1 MARHLTRQRRQRIQS
16 TAWSRCLN
24 LLRRVLTGNS
34 SAFWATASA
43 PLPLS
48 QALPLL
54 RSASQ
59 PHANE
64 TRRATAVLLLCCE
77 ALRAALIAEATPAK
91 WLRGSEGAENQR
103 PSPVDAPAVDPS
115 ACASECRVTPLSER
129 CATRKSIHSGRGP
142 YTPLLIVPAI
152 GQRRVHTADA
162 HSEDSA
168 AAAVTALR
176 TRAHRCEIAVHDAR
190 LELVR
195 RRAAMTT
202 RHQRRGISRI
212 EAGMRGVSSVHAFS
226 ANCTGLR
233 IPTLSHHTTRV
244 TRGSSTPTTASRSFS
259 SCVAAEDKR
268 NTSQGRE
275 SSSSASPS
283 SSSKPPRVARR
294 LAAAWQRTCNEAYLT
309 AHSGRLSSSAR
320 SSSHC
325 TWSFSAEEELRVHFQ
340 RALLWRSDASLHAVR
355 DSALVAEREL
365 RPMAGFVVE
374 TCVSLRGKLN
384 GFCCDDAAPALV
396 ARHSSISSALRWQ
409 LFALLVLA
417 DEVCAALGDRNADS
431 TRASRRLSEDT
442 NSSVVS
448 ECIVAVT
455 AAQLCALRY
464 VCCQMNEA
472 GITGLATGHSEA
484 NPREVAAVAPPGAHA
499 VRATRRLVESLLAL
513 CTKDDEGVALSSE
526 RRNASG
532 MCSLDSWLGQKLCGL
547 AEISCCSLHAVAGHK
562 DQGEALLTPLL
573 LLLRLLVQSTVWLDR
588 FAAADADGAQHLR
601 QVCAAVLL
609 IERVVERA
617 SEDEQPRCLEKL
629 RGALQLSPPLVRKD
643 GEVGG
648 AARLRAPASPRR
660 TPHHSHSFGESA
672 RAEGVA
678 APLPA
683 ATGCFVCHVLDGC
696 PPPISH
702 MLLLSRTPSQLFH
715 STTSSPE
722 TLVDWEKAAEEV
734 VMLLAPG
741 MALSM
746 AWRQRHSRAVVS
758 VLRASPMASVTA
770 IEYTDAVSVGA
781 AGCAGSTA
789 SLPCGADA
797 AAHCAL
803 LQRRNKLMQ
812 VCHRFCFLAS
822 SRPSPSPEA
831 AASRLSWRQ
840 AFSSPFL
847 STILS
852 QLDSAAVA
860 RIAEVM
866 LETLTLRPPL
876 FSAVPHE
883 GHSTAPRDARAAS
896 RMKNDDAERASGE
909 AAGATRCRSALLA
922 LQGIFASLTIDAVRA
937 EVSHALLSRFCT
949 ALTESARTREGGD
962 VDLTRMRVHGAGLCL
977 DVLLACSSTSLRDQ
991 AAATHQLLSAF
1002 TSTVDG
1008 GEDPPHSRQKG
1019 DAMCAVLHS
1028 WWPGALGGIML
1039 ARHAQLARGESW
1051 CVRPASV
1058 EPHSGEAPY
1067 RDPLGLLSPAAQ
1079 FAAWWEDQPRLR
1091 EAGYWAGTRM
1101 MRLCNTA
1108 AHLAAAS
1115 RTTSTAS
1122 SPKQLPSLPALSR
1135 TDAEAAKMACTAV
1148 YDALSLEQICH
1159 LALASTAL
1167 PLPEERRA
1175 ASTAGAEPS
1184 LTPAC
1189 SSAPMANASCVCALA
1204 TTEAAAMWFDGDHSS
1219 EDGVTSIFRHAATPA
1234 PGCGD
1239 GVLNVLQHRQ
1249 GRPLTDRQH
1258 ESLVEALRDIS
1269 RRRGVREAVALFYA
1283 HERQHR
1289 RLQLAEVE
1297 LFAETAKRAPLS
1309 FLVRVLLYVPP
1320 PCESALLARAIIAGA
1335 WKAYQRA
1342 LHQHSRWV
1350 AAAAVGEKSSSAQRE
1365 KSALTSRIRR
1375 QSRRRVEQ
1383 AWYESLAVACRALA
1397 LLPSAG
1403 GTDELSEVEQ
1413 RQIVSI
1419 LQRLVYARPRSMQPP
1434 APPRR
1439 VPASSTSTA
1448 DSADEWDSCA
1458 VQSAQLLAALLR
1470 SSQSSIRARQSHH
1483 ELESAPT
1490 RHSVKGL
1497 CQIIQFCDANG
1508 DAATAVQAYL
1518 RFSNLHASSSP
1529 HSRPPSSAAQGAS
1542 KQASATA
1549 HANYGQVVPLLSLD
1563 MCVSLLHL
1571 ASVHVSAACDDGTAA
1586 SATPAAA
1593 AAPSK
1598 SMPLAA
1604 LIAFVEEHHESW
1616 EGPAPEAP
1624 SDSEAPRCGAALMQ
1638 TTLGRKV
1645 GGNDG
1650 EVKMRTHSRAA
1661 LEESAAAPSG
1671 VVTEAA
1677 AEIAGSTS
1685 KPARNEARGSNGR
1698 HASDTNTPASV
1709 ATAARAATSRVTTYA
1724 LNCIAAVQRL
1734 SPTLPA
1740 SLRCVVHADSA
1751 LIPLTAV
1758 LHDALRWCRLRP
1770 RSTPAREGA
1779 TTTADGLDAASLQM
1793 PAHRADSDDPA
1804 AVDVVAQLIAA
1815 MFQLD
1820 GTEMGEMIDV
1830 APLHPG
1836 PSLVAAAEA
1845 VVTETDDP
1853 AAMAEVAGGEASSF
1867 MVVTRRTFVCRAA
1880 CANPD
1885 FWRLVRHTDVLLGY
1899 IWDYV
1904 WELYRL
1910 ESTVL
1915 WVSPAQQQ
1923 RAYLA
1928 VAECAQVIV
1937 AALQALDVWAVKMR
1951 AHEACEQDH
1960 SGNDGDGG
1968 GDHQVEELASRT
1980 AARSCVPSTFSSDCE
1995 LRGSVDEWRGR
2006 LRSGTLQ
2013 RVLAR
2018 LLDESEV
2025 PDAAN
2030 GRCGETAPTKLP
2042 YYLPSWESANTTSA
2056 AIAHVT
2062 AVIQQSRRAFESC
2075 ASSHALM
2082 QLPVNAV
2089 AASSAA
2095 PSDPSL
2101 AAGVMTTCAI
2111 SAQSVRE
2118 LFSATTQQYCD
2129 AVSRLVSA
2137 SLPAIDDAGALLPAH
2152 FSRLGMDNLSYV
2164 LHCVT
2169 VAAASPRQ
2177 PHTSATVADSETGGT
2192 VALLAR
2198 IAATEAVLR
2207 HAASLVQHALV
2218 HVEVTETAPHTANVQ
2233 LFRTLWGLSATL
2245 KHAAVLLDECTA
2257 WWTLLDLE
2265 AATAAAPPSDLL
2277 GASDAFGSDCGRAF
2291 TCASTALTAEGV
2303 LAHLR
2308 AQLKR
2313 LAAML
2318 VDLYACGWSGGV
2330 HARLPEVTR
2339 ARLWSR
2345 EELRAQHLH
2354 VCLVLHHLTSDSGD
2368 AAVSTRLAGAA
2379 EALEQTLARH
2389 PSASAASASR
2399 RRAQRQLQSGP
2410 ISMDAL
2416 IDDRDENITEAAQ
2429 CTAAAATLTL
2439 ERMLLAYLTP
2449 RRRGAGAPD
2458 QMTLV
2463 SITTMEGSFQRA
2475 AVSPLPP
2482 SLAALLWRLFPA
2494 LIDNG
2499 CHAPGA
2505 FDEAADGAGCGA
2517 PHRMP
2522 SESSVAEERLWSATC
2537 AVPTTLWR
2545 QLVSLG
2551 GEGEAARVGDAL
2563 RSGGAHAEASAM
2575 HRERLVV
2582 YAALLSRKPLVL
2594 TGVVCHPLVRH
2605 HQLAEAQQTQC
2616 QLGRVGAG
2624 SVSAA
2629 DCSEGLPCEWL
2640 KKLLLHGAEDDA
2652 IVEAGLAAIGEA
2664 GEPVLPTAGTTAS
2677 STLSQGCGGGSL
2689 CTSLRGSLE
2698 FSFSQSLREQFV
2710 SALILAVL
2718 RDASLICAG
2727 ILRVLITAA
2736 SNAAGGATAPTPSL
2750 PQPSSSMTSLAVE
2763 TLMAQRRECMLLE
2776 LVRHLGYVA
2785 PHAVRTAFRWIT
2797 GTPYPPGA
2805 RAPLSSSS
2813 SFPTEAVP
2821 PAELKC
2827 SALSCADATSLRRL
2841 RVALLSCGPWP
2852 TNVARK
2858 LLEYA
2863 TRAQGVATEGTA
2875 AQVHTGDCRTAAA
2888 PFPEALELYH
2898 GLRPPPESERNTV
2911 AAASRALTVTEEH
2924 QLDAVGSGQTSILRC
2939 ARSAPRSSRK
2949 AADSLPTAQRW
2960 AGRFPVGP
2968 SPPLP
2973 LAAAAPSS
2981 SVRSIS
2987 DADGST
2993 TGVPLSAIQ
3002 LACEEGACLM
3012 NALRAVDAPGV
3023 EGAAARIALRMRDLA
3038 TAPSYTACARLLT
3051 DDVFAT
3057 DVMALPTA
3065 RVAATLLFAWRTLL
3079 LRAAELDCRALG
3091 RVSADGDDGAVATE
3105 VCSPARKPRRGE
3117 GGSKDIRSMTVHDVY
3132 AMFFLAASRIDD
3144 RLPATASPP
3153 IRPKERQWLVNEQRQ
3168 LSALRQEV
3176 AAYWVAVWADEVL
3189 ASATVLSRSTA
3200 SEAEAIRARV
3210 DKYCSGGADGGAMLC
3225 PTLGFVNLWEHLRRA
3240 QARMQTASHER
3251 SASCSP
3257 LRPSRSSRGEDCRAA
3272 AELSRAHTEVSA
3284 QLRDA
3289 CARMTRLPRS
3299 ITAEASLTPEGG
3311 DAGAASEQAWSLW
3324 PPAASETYQLRAS
3337 MRESL
3342 KANALVTVT
3351 VRHPF
3356 SVVAYLRTWQREREP
3371 VLERGR
3377 ASTRAAR
3384 RLGRVGAAVFTECGV
3399 TRAACV
3405 LLPAASLQ
3413 SSHAT
3418 QSAGQPVASR
3428 TDVQRMSQRTT
3439 VSLMDVWRAVDA
3451 FERRGRLVLA
3461 CMPRGGHGPGSGC
3474 GVMRGS
3480 GGGIVQAGALEG
3492 DQENTTARASPA
3504 GAGVVMEAFCD
3515 VVSLEDARLQKERQG
3530 AARPSERAHSGDML
3544 VLLSVLR
3551 QLRQRLLPPPA
3562 GTAAATAPGGH
3573 GGDVASTA
3581 CSTHDRSGLVLA
3593 ASQWTKFVPLSHAH
3607 MPTPPPTRRSDESG
3621 DAVTDPSSSVP
3632 SRDDTAWRSYLH
3644 VLHLCGDGL
3653 LSRIAR
3659 RRGRRASPSATVLT
3673 HVAHQLQRLVTLS
3686 SLEEQAAHSSVSS
3699 AFQSRLLSD
3708 KDAERII
3715 CFQVRA
3721 LQRIR
3726 DHVSMLG
3733 WTAEQHM
3740 ELQLAQQSVVA
3751 TVAAI
3756 CRLQRRSHH
3765 DHEGSLGE
3773 RARRAATTGGAE
3785 LSTRTPKRVAAGML
3799 EGRLNQVEEATAACF
3814 YPALGHLMRQSS
3826 ATHPRSRAASADASA
3841 ASPSALRFP
3850 AMDRTPRAHWDT
3862 TEVVTEFGGAAAS
3875 ASRRHGPASSPLPQ
3889 KAATTATAESDRVA
3903 ATLLATIHDALCEA
3917 REQAGSLTNRRP
3929 TGEAVHTC
3937 SARTPLSSC
3946 RELHAFLS
3954 AVVAA
3959 VQRRSRDADAR
3970 LLLDFLSGKEA
3981 EALRPLGA
3989 SAEAPYL
3996 EILMKSVTLAE
4007 SACWTTQ
4014 HGPHIAEA
4022 GLTLYALLS
4031 PWLPLSAAARQ
4042 TCAVEAAL
4050 CLVTLALQQHR
4061 PLSDTTGTGTA
4072 AKFPATSLSYLLQAV
4087 LVDILHRQQWTRLSV
4102 RSIVLLGAIY
4112 RQLRNSERGW
4122 GTVASTWRTR
4132 RSSRT
4137 APQVETRV
4145 LLWRT
4150 LSALS
4155 ELSEKDA
4162 AEVRD
4167 AWVAER
4173 EATIVARWTGAAD
4186 HEPARVPGNVA
4197 PPSVSGTVRLRTEM
4211 GCARAHE
4218 CSGADVIEV
4227 LYHGSLQILGEGVNS
4242 DGPAEAKSGH
4252 WRSPLLLAAT
4262 RLRAWLAREEVA
4274 VASHPPK
4281 TAFTSDLAAAVV
4293 LHPSAASRLLLPQ
4306 LRLVEEVLCR
4316 TLGGLDGNASGARRS
4331 RRKGDSPFGGDKRS
4345 ELTKRR
4351 NRLACLRMYSLYAEL
4366 KRACSPPP
4374 WRGQQR
4380 FLQSHARDGGGD
4392 GSQHHG
4398 GGSRRHGSGACI
4410 GDVAS
4415 LVLELAVVA
4424 ALSAAESAPPCRH
4437 ASAVSDERQLALLSA
4452 FVSCCDSLGTPLP
4465 SPPCPPQSQ
4474 RSGPENSST
4483 TPVAAQAASPEAS
4496 VLARVSVDVHAA
4508 VRHLAT
4514 RLLCRLTEDMPLSA
4528 LAASTIFHDW
4538 RDVLTPLRALQR
4550 VPSAFPAPEAGV
4562 PDGDEGGVWVL
4573 STSAAGLQWAPKRP
4587 EDVSFGESA
4596 TCLEAPSSDAD
4607 HVGRD
4612 AAVLD
4617 GQQALHS
4624 QRRHRYD
4631 EQSLHSM
4638 YYATMRLLC
4647 GTKHLLALPP
4657 PVLLKELL
4665 HPLAE
4670 LERAAAEASSLS
4682 PTAAEATP
4690 CAVKP
4695 TACDRDDSTAGR
4707 NWKATD
4713 RLARLVDVA
4722 QRVSVHPALREP
4734 TAAADPRDGGGS
4746 PRARWTTAW
4755 LVFKALEQ
4763 VEKALFA
4770 QREVPQSNTKVGGR
4784 AVRATATSISPS
4796 RMFAARYADL
4806 LAQRGAY
4813 APDYL
4818 AFVLIV
4824 SHHCHGLLPMPESAP
4839 ADAPQADEERR
4850 LRLRYSQL
4858 CHVLA
4863 LAVPPHAVGAAMQ
4876 LFQLKPLLHPLG
4888 ATAAEKR
4895 PLEEAANA
4903 STVAWENNATKQG
4916 QWVHSETGASSEAGL
4931 PLQALTPHEAA
4942 LLQRL
4947 HRLLHMTRGTQSQ
4960 TS

>member
-1 MARHLTRQRRQRIQS
+1 MARQLTRQRRQRIQS
-16 TAWSRCLN
+16 AAWSRCLN
-24 LLRRVLTGNS
+24 LLQRVLTGNRN
-34 SAFWATASA
+34 AFRATASA

-54 RSASQ
+54 RLASQ

-77 ALRAALIAEATPAK
+77 ALRAALIAEATPAE
-91 WLRGSEGAENQR
+91 WLRGSGGAENQR

-115 ACASECRVTPLSER
+115 ARASECRVTPLSER
-129 CATRKSIHSGRGP
+129 CVTRKSIHSGRGP
-142 YTPLLIVPAI
+142 YAPLLIVPAI
-152 GQRRVHTADA
+152 GPRRVHTTDA

-168 AAAVTALR
+168 AAAITALR

-190 LELVR
+190 LEWVR
-195 RRAAMTT
+195 RRAAMAT
-202 RHQRRGISRI
+202 RHQRGGISRI
-212 EAGMRGVSSVHAFS
+212 DAGMRGVSSVHALS
-226 ANCTGLR
+226 AHCTGLR
-233 IPTLSHHTTRV
+233 IPTLSHHTTRM
-244 TRGSSTPTTASRSFS
+244 TRGRSTPTAASRSFS
-259 SCVAAEDKR
+259 SCVAAEDKWSA
-268 NTSQGRE
+268 SQGRE
-275 SSSSASPS
+275 SSSSAAPS
-283 SSSKPPRVARR
+283 SSSKLPRVARR

-325 TWSFSAEEELRVHFQ
+325 TWSFSAEGELRVHFQ
-340 RALLWRSDASLHAVR
+340 RALLWRSDASAHAVR

-365 RPMAGFVVE
+365 RPMAAFVVE

-384 GFCCDDAAPALV
+384 GFCCDDTAPASV
-396 ARHSSISSALRWQ
+396 ACHSSVSSTLRWQ

-417 DEVCAALGDRNADS
+417 DEVCAAFGDRNADS
-431 TRASRRLSEDT
+431 TRTSRRLSEDT

-448 ECIVAVT
+448 ECIVAVA

-464 VCCQMNEA
+464 VCCQMSEA
-472 GITGLATGHSEA
+472 GITGFATGHSEA

-499 VRATRRLVESLLAL
+499 VRATRRLVESLLSL

-532 MCSLDSWLGQKLCGL
+532 MCSLDSWLGQQLCGL
-547 AEISCCSLHAVAGHK
+547 AEASCCPLHAAAGHK
-562 DQGEALLTPLL
+562 DQGEAFSAPLL

-629 RGALQLSPPLVRKD
+629 CGALQLSPPLVRKD

-648 AARLRAPASPRR
+648 AARLRAPTSSRR
-660 TPHHSHSFGESA
+660 ARHHSQSFGENA

-696 PPPISH
+696 PPSISH
-702 MLLLSRTPSQLFH
+702 LLLLSRTPSQPLH

-722 TLVDWEKAAEEV
+722 TLVDWVQAAEEV

-746 AWRQRHSRAVVS
+746 AWRQRHSRTVAS
-758 VLRASPMASVTA
+758 MLRASPMASATA
-770 IEYTDAVSVGA
+770 IEYTDAVNVGA

-789 SLPCGADA
+789 PLSCGADA

-812 VCHRFCFLAS
+812 VCRRFCFLAR

-831 AASRLSWRQ
+831 AASLPPWRQ

-847 STILS
+847 STIFS
-852 QLDSAAVA
+852 QLDSPAVA

-866 LETLTLRPPL
+866 LETLMLRPPW

-883 GHSTAPRDARAAS
+883 GHSTAPQDVRAAS
-896 RMKNDDAERASGE
+896 RKKKDDEDRASGE
-909 AAGATRCRSALLA
+909 VVGATRCRFALLA
-922 LQGIFASLTIDAVRA
+922 LQGIFASLSIDAVRA

-977 DVLLACSSTSLRDQ
+977 DVLLACASTSLRDQ
-991 AAATHQLLSAF
+991 AAATHQLLTAF
-1002 TSTVDG
+1002 TSTADG
-1008 GEDPPHSRQKG
+1008 GEDPPHSRRKG
-1019 DAMCAVLHS
+1019 DAMCAVLRS

-1039 ARHAQLARGESW
+1039 ARHAQLARGGSG

-1058 EPHSGEAPY
+1058 EPHSDEAPY
-1067 RDPLGLLSPAAQ
+1067 REPLGLLSPAAQ

-1115 RTTSTAS
+1115 RATSTAS
-1122 SPKQLPSLPALSR
+1122 SPKQLPSLPALST
-1135 TDAEAAKMACTAV
+1135 TDAEAAKVACAAV

-1159 LALASTAL
+1159 LALASAAL

-1189 SSAPMANASCVCALA
+1189 SSAPMANVSCVCALA
-1204 TTEAAAMWFDGDHSS
+1204 TTEAAAMWFDGDLSS
-1219 EDGVTSIFRHAATPA
+1219 EDGATSIFRHAATSA
-1234 PGCGD
+1234 PGCGG

-1320 PCESALLARAIIAGA
+1320 PCESALLARAIVAGA

-1342 LHQHSRWV
+1342 LHQHSRRV
-1350 AAAAVGEKSSSAQRE
+1350 AAAAAVGEKSSGAQRE

-1413 RQIVSI
+1413 RQVVSI

-1439 VPASSTSTA
+1439 VPSSSTGA
-1448 DSADEWDSCA
+1448 AGSADEWDSYA

-1470 SSQSSIRARQSHH
+1470 SSLRARQSHH
-1483 ELESAPT
+1483 ELEGAPM

-1518 RFSNLHASSSP
+1518 HVSNLHASSSP
-1529 HSRPPSSAAQGAS
+1529 HSRLPSSAAQGAS

-1549 HANYGQVVPLLSLD
+1549 HADYGQVVPLLSLD
-1563 MCVSLLHL
+1563 MCASLLHL

-1586 SATPAAA
+1586 SATPATA

-1598 SMPLAA
+1598 PMPLAA

-1624 SDSEAPRCGAALMQ
+1624 SDSEAPRGGAALMQ
-1638 TTLGRKV
+1638 NTVGRKV

-1650 EVKMRTHSRAA
+1650 EVKVRTHSRAA

-1671 VVTEAA
+1671 VVTGAA
-1677 AEIAGSTS
+1677 AEMAGSTS
-1685 KPARNEARGSNGR
+1685 KPARNEARESNGR

-1724 LNCIAAVQRL
+1724 LSCIAAVQRL

-1779 TTTADGLDAASLQM
+1779 TITADGLDAASLQM

-1815 MFQLD
+1815 MFQLN
-1820 GTEMGEMIDV
+1820 GAEVGEMIDV

-1845 VVTETDDP
+1845 VVTETDAA
-1853 AAMAEVAGGEASSF
+1853 AAMAEVAGREASSF

-1880 CANPD
+1880 CASPD
-1885 FWRLVRHTDVLLGY
+1885 FWRLVRHTDVLLSY

-1937 AALQALDVWAVKMR
+1937 AALQALDVWAVKTR

-1968 GDHQVEELASRT
+1968 SDHQVEELASRT
-1980 AARSCVPSTFSSDCE
+1980 TARSCVASTLSSDWE

-2018 LLDESEV
+2018 LLDESEL

-2030 GRCGETAPTKLP
+2030 SRRGETAPTTLP

-2062 AVIQQSRRAFESC
+2062 AVIQHSRRAFESC
-2075 ASSHALM
+2075 ASSHAPM
-2082 QLPVNAV
+2082 QLPANAV

-2095 PSDPSL
+2095 PSGPSL

-2118 LFSATTQQYCD
+2118 LLSATTQQYYD

-2137 SLPAIDDAGALLPAH
+2137 SLPAINDAGALLPAH
-2152 FSRLGMDNLSYV
+2152 FSRLGMDSLSYV

-2169 VAAASPRQ
+2169 VAAVSPRQ
-2177 PHTSATVADSETGGT
+2177 PHTSATVAGSETGGT

-2198 IAATEAVLR
+2198 MAATEAVLR

-2218 HVEVTETAPHTANVQ
+2218 HIEVTETAPHTANAQ

-2245 KHAAVLLDECTA
+2245 KYAAVLLDECTA
-2257 WWTLLDLE
+2257 WWMLLDLE

-2277 GASDAFGSDCGRAF
+2277 GASNAFGSDCGGAF

-2313 LAAML
+2313 LAATL
-2318 VDLYACGWSGGV
+2318 VDLYASGWSGGV

-2368 AAVSTRLAGAA
+2368 AAVSARLAGAA

-2399 RRAQRQLQSGP
+2399 RRARRQLQSGP

-2416 IDDRDENITEAAQ
+2416 IDDRDENVTEAAQ
-2429 CTAAAATLTL
+2429 CTAVAATRTL
-2439 ERMLLAYLTP
+2439 ERMLLAYLTL

-2463 SITTMEGSFQRA
+2463 SITTMEGFFQRA

-2494 LIDNG
+2494 LIDDG
-2499 CHAPGA
+2499 CQAPGA
-2505 FDEAADGAGCGA
+2505 FDEAPDGAGSGA

-2545 QLVSLG
+2545 QLVRLG

-2563 RSGGAHAEASAM
+2563 RSGGAHAEASEM

-2629 DCSEGLPCEWL
+2629 DRSEGLPCEWL

-2689 CTSLRGSLE
+2689 CTSSRGSLE
-2698 FSFSQSLREQFV
+2698 FLFSQPLREQFV

-2718 RDASLICAG
+2718 RDASLICASL
-2727 ILRVLITAA
+2727 LRVPITAA

-2805 RAPLSSSS
+2805 RAPLSSS
-2813 SFPTEAVP
+2813 FPAEAVP

-2827 SALSCADATSLRRL
+2827 GALSCADATSLRRL

-2852 TNVARK
+2852 TNVART

-2863 TRAQGVATEGTA
+2863 TRVQGVAAEGTA
-2875 AQVHTGDCRTAAA
+2875 AQVPTGDCRTAAA
-2888 PFPEALELYH
+2888 PFPEAVELYH
-2898 GLRPPPESERNTV
+2898 GLRRPPENERNTV
-2911 AAASRALTVTEEH
+2911 VAASRALIVTEEH
-2924 QLDAVGSGQTSILRC
+2924 QLDAVGSGQTSILRR
-2939 ARSAPRSSRK
+2939 ARSAPRSSSK

-2981 SVRSIS
+2981 SARSIS

-3002 LACEEGACLM
+3002 LACEEGACLV

-3038 TAPSYTACARLLT
+3038 TAPSYTACARLLI

-3065 RVAATLLFAWRTLL
+3065 RAAATLLFAWRTLL
-3079 LRAAELDCRALG
+3079 LRAAELDCRALD

-3105 VCSPARKPRRGE
+3105 VCSPARKPQRGE
-3117 GGSKDIRSMTVHDVY
+3117 GGSKDSRGMEVHDVY

-3144 RLPATASPP
+3144 RLPATAPLP
-3153 IRPKERQWLVNEQRQ
+3153 IRPKERQWLVKEQRQ

-3200 SEAEAIRARV
+3200 SEGEAIRARV

-3251 SASCSP
+3251 LASCSP
-3257 LRPSRSSRGEDCRAA
+3257 LRPSHSSRREDCRAA
-3272 AELSRAHTEVSA
+3272 AELSRVHTEASA

-3289 CARMTRLPRS
+3289 CARMTRLPHS

-3311 DAGAASEQAWSLW
+3311 DVGAASEQAWSLW

-3342 KANALVTVT
+3342 KADALVTVT

-3377 ASTRAAR
+3377 ACTRAAR
-3384 RLGRVGAAVFTECGV
+3384 RLGRMGAAVFTECGV

-3413 SSHAT
+3413 SSRAT
-3418 QSAGQPVASR
+3418 QSAGQPVAPR
-3428 TDVQRMSQRTT
+3428 TDVQRISQRTT
-3439 VSLMDVWRAVDA
+3439 VSLVDVWRAVDA

-3461 CMPRGGHGPGSGC
+3461 CMPRGGHGQGSGC

-3492 DQENTTARASPA
+3492 DQENTTARAIPA

-3530 AARPSERAHSGDML
+3530 AARPSERARSSDML

-3551 QLRQRLLPPPA
+3551 QLRQRLFPSPA
-3562 GTAAATAPGGH
+3562 GTAAATAADGH

-3581 CSTHDRSGLVLA
+3581 RSTHDRSGLVLA

-3607 MPTPPPTRRSDESG
+3607 MPTPPPTRRSDELG

-3632 SRDDTAWRSYLH
+3632 SRGDTAWHSYLH
-3644 VLHLCGDGL
+3644 ALHLCGDGL
-3653 LSRIAR
+3653 LCRVAQ
-3659 RRGRRASPSATVLT
+3659 RRGRRASPSAAVLT

-3686 SLEEQAAHSSVSS
+3686 SLEEQVAHSSVSS

-3708 KDAERII
+3708 QDAERII

-3733 WTAEQHM
+3733 WTPEQHM

-3756 CRLQRRSHH
+3756 CTLQRRSHH
-3765 DHEGSLGE
+3765 DHESSLGE
-3773 RARRAATTGGAE
+3773 RERRAATTGGAE
-3785 LSTRTPKRVAAGML
+3785 LSTRAPKRVAAGIH

-3814 YPALGHLMRQSS
+3814 YPALAHLLRQCS
-3826 ATHPRSRAASADASA
+3826 ATHPRSRAAGADASA

-3850 AMDRTPRAHWDT
+3850 AMDHTPRAHWDT

-3875 ASRRHGPASSPLPQ
+3875 ARHRHGPASSPLPQ

-3917 REQAGSLTNRRP
+3917 REQASSLTDRRP

-3937 SARTPLSSC
+3937 SAPTPLSSC

-3959 VQRRSRDADAR
+3959 VQRRSRDADPR
-3970 LLLDFLSGKEA
+3970 LLLDFLSGKET

-3996 EILMKSVTLAE
+3996 EMLMKSVTLAE
-4007 SACWTTQ
+4007 SAGWTTQ

-4031 PWLPLSAAARQ
+4031 PWLPLSASARQ

-4072 AKFPATSLSYLLQAV
+4072 AKSPATSLSYLLQAV

-4102 RSIVLLGAIY
+4102 RSIVLLGVIY
-4112 RQLRNSERGW
+4112 SQLRNSERGW

-4137 APQVETRV
+4137 APQVEARV

-4155 ELSEKDA
+4155 ALSEKDA

-4173 EATIVARWTGAAD
+4173 EATIVARGTGAAD
-4186 HEPARVPGNVA
+4186 HEPARVPGNAA
-4197 PPSVSGTVRLRTEM
+4197 PPSVSGTIRLRTEM

-4218 CSGADVIEV
+4218 CSGAHVIEV
-4227 LYHGSLQILGEGVNS
+4227 LYNGSLQILGEGVSS

-4262 RLRAWLAREEVA
+4262 RLRAWLAREEVV
-4274 VASHPPK
+4274 VASHLST
-4281 TAFTSDLAAAVV
+4281 TACTSDSAAAVA

-4331 RRKGDSPFGGDKRS
+4331 RGKGDSPFGEDKRG
-4345 ELTKRR
+4345 ELTMRR
-4351 NRLACLRMYSLYAEL
+4351 NRLACLRMYCLYAEL

-4380 FLQSHARDGGGD
+4380 FLQSHARNGDGD

-4398 GGSRRHGSGACI
+4398 GGSRRHGSGACV

-4415 LVLELAVVA
+4415 LVLELAVMA

-4437 ASAVSDERQLALLSA
+4437 ASAVSEERQLALLSA
-4452 FVSCCDSLGTPLP
+4452 FVRCCDSLGTPLP
-4465 SPPCPPQSQ
+4465 SLPCPPRSQ
-4474 RSGPENSST
+4474 RSGPQNSST
-4483 TPVAAQAASPEAS
+4483 TPVAAQAAPPEAS
-4496 VLARVSVDVHAA
+4496 VLARVIVDVPAA

-4514 RLLCRLTEDMPLSA
+4514 RLLCRLAEDIPLSA

-4573 STSAAGLQWAPKRP
+4573 SSSAAGLQWAPKRP

-4607 HVGRD
+4607 HFGRD

-4617 GQQALHS
+4617 GQQSLHS
-4624 QRRHRYD
+4624 QRCHRY

-4638 YYATMRLLC
+4638 YYATLRLLC

-4670 LERAAAEASSLS
+4670 LERAAVEASSLS

-4695 TACDRDDSTAGR
+4695 TAHDRDDSTAGR

-4734 TAAADPRDGGGS
+4734 TAAADPCDGGGS

-4763 VEKALFA
+4763 VEEALFA
-4770 QREVPQSNTKVGGR
+4770 QCEVPQRNTKVGGR
-4784 AVRATATSISPS
+4784 AARATATSISPS

-4813 APDYL
+4813 TPDYL
-4818 AFVLIV
+4818 AFVLVV

-4850 LRLRYSQL
+4850 VRLRYSQL

-4863 LAVPPHAVGAAMQ
+4863 LAIPPHAVAAAMQ

-4903 STVAWENNATKQG
+4903 STAAWENNATKQW
-4916 QWVHSETGASSEAGL
+4916 QWTHSETCASSEAGL

-4947 HRLLHMTRGTQSQ
+4947 HRLLQTARGTQSQ

>member
-1 MARHLTRQRRQRIQS
+1 MARQLTRQCRQRIQS
-16 TAWSRCLN
+16 AAWSRCLN
-24 LLRRVLTGNS
+24 LLRRVLRGDS
-34 SAFWATASA
+34 SAFRATASA

-48 QALPLL
+48 QALSLL
-54 RSASQ
+54 GFASQ

-64 TRRATAVLLLCCE
+64 TRLATAVLLLCCE
-77 ALRAALIAEATPAK
+77 ALRAALIAEATPAE
-91 WLRGSEGAENQR
+91 WLRCSEGAENQR
-103 PSPVDAPAVDPS
+103 PSPADAPAVGPS
-115 ACASECRVTPLSER
+115 ARASECRVTPLSKR
-129 CATRKSIHSGRGP
+129 CAMRRSIHSGCGP
-142 YTPLLIVPAI
+142 YAPLLIVPAI

-162 HSEDSA
+162 HWGDSA
-168 AAAVTALR
+168 AAAITALR
-176 TRAHRCEIAVHDAR
+176 TRAHRRETAVHEER

-195 RRAAMTT
+195 RRAAMAT
-202 RHQRRGISRI
+202 RHQRGGIGRI

-226 ANCTGLR
+226 AHCTGLR
-233 IPTLSHHTTRV
+233 IPTLSHHTTRT
-244 TRGSSTPTTASRSFS
+244 TRGSSTPTATSRSFS
-259 SCVAAEDKR
+259 SCVAAEDKWSA
-268 NTSQGRE
+268 SQCRE
-275 SSSSASPS
+275 SSSSAAPS
-283 SSSKPPRVARR
+283 SSSKLPRVARR

-320 SSSHC
+320 SSSRC

-340 RALLWRSDASLHAVR
+340 RALLWRSDASVYAVR

-365 RPMAGFVVE
+365 RPMAAFVVE
-374 TCVSLRGKLN
+374 TCVSLRGKLK
-384 GFCCDDAAPALV
+384 GFCCVDAAPTLV
-396 ARHSSISSALRWQ
+396 ARYSSISSPLQWQ

-431 TRASRRLSEDT
+431 TRTSRRLSEDT

-455 AAQLCALRY
+455 AAQLCALRF
-464 VCCQMNEA
+464 VCRQMNEA
-472 GITGLATGHSEA
+472 GITGLATGYSEA
-484 NPREVAAVAPPGAHA
+484 NPREEAAVAPPDVHA
-499 VRATRRLVESLLAL
+499 VRATRRLVESLLTL

-532 MCSLDSWLGQKLCGL
+532 MCSLDSWLGQQLRGL
-547 AEISCCSLHAVAGHK
+547 AETSCCALHAIAGHK
-562 DQGEALLTPLL
+562 DQGEAFSAPLL

-588 FAAADADGAQHLR
+588 FASADADGAQHLR

-609 IERVVERA
+609 IERVIERA

-660 TPHHSHSFGESA
+660 ASHHSHSFGESA
-672 RAEGVA
+672 RAERVY

-683 ATGCFVCHVLDGC
+683 ALGCFVCHVLDGC
-696 PPPISH
+696 PPSISH
-702 MLLLSRTPSQLFH
+702 LLLFSRTPSQLLH

-722 TLVDWEKAAEEV
+722 TLADWEQAAEEV

-781 AGCAGSTA
+781 AGCTGSTA
-789 SLPCGADA
+789 PLPYGADA
-797 AAHCAL
+797 AGHCAL

-812 VCHRFCFLAS
+812 VCRRFCFLAK

-831 AASRLSWRQ
+831 AASLLPLRQ

-852 QLDSAAVA
+852 QLDAAAVA
-860 RIAEVM
+860 RIAGVM
-866 LETLTLRPPL
+866 LETLMLRPPL
-876 FSAVPHE
+876 FSAVPLE
-883 GHSTAPRDARAAS
+883 GHSTAPQNARAAS
-896 RMKNDDAERASGE
+896 RKEKYDAERASRE
-909 AAGATRCRSALLA
+909 VVGATRCRSALLA
-922 LQGIFASLTIDAVRA
+922 LQGIFASLSMDAVRA
-937 EVSHALLSRFCT
+937 EVSRALLSRFCT

-977 DVLLACSSTSLRDQ
+977 HVLLACASTSLRDQ
-991 AAATHQLLSAF
+991 AAATHQLLTAF
-1002 TSTVDG
+1002 TSTFDG
-1008 GEDPPHSRQKG
+1008 GDPPHSRRKG
-1019 DAMCAVLHS
+1019 DAMCAVLRS

-1067 RDPLGLLSPAAQ
+1067 HDPLGLLSPAAQ

-1091 EAGYWAGTRM
+1091 EADYWAGTRV

-1108 AHLAAAS
+1108 AHLAASS
-1115 RTTSTAS
+1115 RTTSTAN
-1122 SPKQLPSLPALSR
+1122 SPKQLPSLPVLS
-1135 TDAEAAKMACTAV
+1135 TMDAEAAKVACTAA

-1159 LALASTAL
+1159 LALASAAL

-1184 LTPAC
+1184 LMPAY

-1204 TTEAAAMWFDGDHSS
+1204 TTEAAAMWFDGDRTS
-1219 EDGVTSIFRHAATPA
+1219 EDGVTSIFRHAAASA

-1297 LFAETAKRAPLS
+1297 LFAEIAKRAPLS

-1320 PCESALLARAIIAGA
+1320 PCASALLARAIIAGA

-1342 LHQHSRWV
+1342 LHQHSRRV
-1350 AAAAVGEKSSSAQRE
+1350 AAAAAVGEKSSSAQRE
-1365 KSALTSRIRR
+1365 KSALTSRIRL

-1397 LLPSAG
+1397 LLPIAG
-1403 GTDELSEVEQ
+1403 GTDELSELEQ

-1439 VPASSTSTA
+1439 APASSTSTA
-1448 DSADEWDSCA
+1448 SSADEWNSCA
-1458 VQSAQLLAALLR
+1458 VQSAQLLDALLR
-1470 SSQSSIRARQSHH
+1470 SPRSSIRAPQSHH
-1483 ELESAPT
+1483 GLEGAPM

-1497 CQIIQFCDANG
+1497 FQIIQFCDASG

-1518 RFSNLHASSSP
+1518 DFSNLHTSSSP
-1529 HSRPPSSAAQGAS
+1529 HSHPPSSAQQEAS

-1549 HANYGQVVPLLSLD
+1549 HADYGRVVPLLSLD
-1563 MCVSLLHL
+1563 MCVSLLRL
-1571 ASVHVSAACDDGTAA
+1571 ASMHVSAACDDGPAA
-1586 SATPAAA
+1586 SATPATA

-1598 SMPLAA
+1598 SMPLTA
-1604 LIAFVEEHHESW
+1604 LIALVEEHHEPR
-1616 EGPAPEAP
+1616 EGPTPEAP
-1624 SDSEAPRCGAALMQ
+1624 SDSEAPRGGAALMQ
-1638 TTLGRKV
+1638 SILGRKV
-1645 GGNDG
+1645 GGNDR
-1650 EVKMRTHSRAA
+1650 EVEMWTHSRAA
-1661 LEESAAAPSG
+1661 LEESAAAPPG
-1671 VVTEAA
+1671 VVTAVA
-1677 AEIAGSTS
+1677 AEMAGSTS
-1685 KPARNEARGSNGR
+1685 KPAQNEAWGRNGR

-1740 SLRCVVHADSA
+1740 SLRCVLHADSA

-1770 RSTPAREGA
+1770 RSTSAREGA
-1779 TTTADGLDAASLQM
+1779 TITAGGLDAVSLQM
-1793 PAHRADSDDPA
+1793 PAHRTDSDDPA

-1820 GTEMGEMIDV
+1820 GTEMGEVIDV

-1845 VVTETDDP
+1845 VVTETDAA
-1853 AAMAEVAGGEASSF
+1853 AAMTEVVGREASSF
-1867 MVVTRRTFVCRAA
+1867 MVVTRRSFVCRAA

-1885 FWRLVRHTDVLLGY
+1885 FWRLVRHTDVLLSY

-1937 AALQALDVWAVKMR
+1937 AALQALDAWTVKMR

-1960 SGNDGDGG
+1960 SDGG

-1980 AARSCVPSTFSSDCE
+1980 GARSCVPSAFSSDWE

-2018 LLDESEV
+2018 LLESDL

-2030 GRCGETAPTKLP
+2030 GRRGETAPTTLP
-2042 YYLPSWESANTTSA
+2042 YYLPSLESANTTSA

-2062 AVIQQSRRAFESC
+2062 AVIQHSGRAFESC

-2118 LFSATTQQYCD
+2118 LLSATTQHYYD

-2152 FSRLGMDNLSYV
+2152 FSRLGMDSLSYV

-2169 VAAASPRQ
+2169 VAAVSPRQ

-2198 IAATEAVLR
+2198 MAATEVVLR
-2207 HAASLVQHALV
+2207 HAASLVRHALV
-2218 HVEVTETAPHTANVQ
+2218 HIEVTETAPHTANAQ

-2265 AATAAAPPSDLL
+2265 ATTAAAPPSDLL
-2277 GASDAFGSDCGRAF
+2277 GASDAFGSDCGRTF
-2291 TCASTALTAEGV
+2291 TCATTALTAEGV

-2313 LAAML
+2313 LAATL
-2318 VDLYACGWSGGV
+2318 VDLYASGWSGGV

-2354 VCLVLHHLTSDSGD
+2354 ACLVLHHITSDSGD
-2368 AAVSTRLAGAA
+2368 AAVSARLAGAA
-2379 EALEQTLARH
+2379 EALEKTLARH
-2389 PSASAASASR
+2389 PSASAASVSR

-2416 IDDRDENITEAAQ
+2416 IDDRDKSITEAAQ
-2429 CTAAAATLTL
+2429 CAAAAATRTL
-2439 ERMLLAYLTP
+2439 ERMLLAYLTL

-2463 SITTMEGSFQRA
+2463 SITAMEGSFQRA

-2494 LIDNG
+2494 LIDDG
-2499 CHAPGA
+2499 CRAPGD
-2505 FDEAADGAGCGA
+2505 FDEAPDGAGSGA
-2517 PHRMP
+2517 SHRMP

-2537 AVPTTLWR
+2537 AVPKTLWR
-2545 QLVSLG
+2545 QLVRLG
-2551 GEGEAARVGDAL
+2551 GEDEAARVGDAL
-2563 RSGGAHAEASAM
+2563 RWGGAHAGASAM

-2582 YAALLSRKPLVL
+2582 YATLLSQKPLVQ

-2605 HQLAEAQQTQC
+2605 HQLAEAPQTKC

-2624 SVSAA
+2624 SFSAA
-2629 DCSEGLPCEWL
+2629 DSSEGLPCEWL

-2664 GEPVLPTAGTTAS
+2664 GEPVLPSAGTTAS
-2677 STLSQGCGGGSL
+2677 STLSQGCGCGSL
-2689 CTSLRGSLE
+2689 CTSSGDSLA
-2698 FSFSQSLREQFV
+2698 FLFSQPLREQFV

-2718 RDASLICAG
+2718 RDASLIGAG
-2727 ILRVLITAA
+2727 ILRIPITAA
-2736 SNAAGGATAPTPSL
+2736 SNATGGATAPTPSL
-2750 PQPSSSMTSLAVE
+2750 PPPLSSVTSVAVE

-2785 PHAVRTAFRWIT
+2785 PHAVRTALRWIT

-2805 RAPLSSSS
+2805 RAPSSSS
-2813 SFPTEAVP
+2813 SFPAEAVP
-2821 PAELKC
+2821 PAELKG
-2827 SALSCADATSLRRL
+2827 STLSCADATSLRRL

-2852 TNVARK
+2852 TNVARP

-2863 TRAQGVATEGTA
+2863 TRVQGVATEGTS

-2898 GLRPPPESERNTV
+2898 GLWRRPENARNTV
-2911 AAASRALTVTEEH
+2911 AAASHVLTVTEEH
-2924 QLDAVGSGQTSILRC
+2924 QLDAVGSGQTSILRR

-2949 AADSLPTAQRW
+2949 AADSLPTAQRS
-2960 AGRFPVGP
+2960 AGRFPAGP

-2981 SVRSIS
+2981 SALGIS

-3002 LACEEGACLM
+3002 LACEEGACLV

-3038 TAPSYTACARLLT
+3038 TAPSYTACARILT

-3079 LRAAELDCRALG
+3079 LRAAELDCRALD
-3091 RVSADGDDGAVATE
+3091 RVSADGDDGSVVTE
-3105 VCSPARKPRRGE
+3105 LCSPARKPERGE
-3117 GGSKDIRSMTVHDVY
+3117 DSSKDSLGMTMHDVY
-3132 AMFFLAASRIDD
+3132 ATFFLSASRIDD
-3144 RLPATASPP
+3144 RLPATAPPP
-3153 IRPKERQWLVNEQRQ
+3153 IRPNERQWLVNEQRQ

-3210 DKYCSGGADGGAMLC
+3210 DKYCSGGADGGAMPC
-3225 PTLGFVNLWEHLRRA
+3225 PTHSFVNLWEHLRRA

-3257 LRPSRSSRGEDCRAA
+3257 LRPSRSSRTEDCRAA
-3272 AELSRAHTEVSA
+3272 AELSRVHTEASA

-3299 ITAEASLTPEGG
+3299 ITAQGSLTPEGG
-3311 DAGAASEQAWSLW
+3311 DVGAASEQTWSLW

-3342 KANALVTVT
+3342 KADALVTVT

-3356 SVVAYLRTWQREREP
+3356 SVVAYLRAWQREREP
-3371 VLERGR
+3371 VLERGCAR
-3377 ASTRAAR
+3377 ACAAR

-3413 SSHAT
+3413 SSHVK

-3428 TDVQRMSQRTT
+3428 TDVQRISQRTT
-3439 VSLMDVWRAVDA
+3439 VSLIDVWRAVDA
-3451 FERRGRLVLA
+3451 FERCGRLVLA
-3461 CMPRGGHGPGSGC
+3461 CMPRSGHCRGSGC

-3480 GGGIVQAGALEG
+3480 GGGILRTGALEG
-3492 DQENTTARASPA
+3492 DQVNTTAWASPA

-3515 VVSLEDARLQKERQG
+3515 VVSLEDACLQKERQA
-3530 AARPSERAHSGDML
+3530 AARPSERARSGDML

-3551 QLRQRLLPPPA
+3551 QLRQRLLPPPS

-3581 CSTHDRSGLVLA
+3581 RSTHDRSGLELT
-3593 ASQWTKFVPLSHAH
+3593 ASQWIKFVPLSHAH
-3607 MPTPPPTRRSDESG
+3607 MPTPPSTRRSDESG
-3621 DAVTDPSSSVP
+3621 DAVTDSSSSVP
-3632 SRDDTAWRSYLH
+3632 SRDDTAWHSYLH
-3644 VLHLCGDGL
+3644 VLHLCGDGVL
-3653 LSRIAR
+3653 RRVAQ
-3659 RRGRRASPSATVLT
+3659 RRGRRASPSAAALT
-3673 HVAHQLQRLVTLS
+3673 HVAHQLQRLATLS
-3686 SLEEQAAHSSVSS
+3686 SLEELTAHSSVSS

-3733 WTAEQHM
+3733 WTLEQHM

-3765 DHEGSLGE
+3765 HHESSLGE

-3785 LSTRTPKRVAAGML
+3785 LSTRTPQRAAAGML
-3799 EGRLNQVEEATAACF
+3799 EGRVNRVEEVTAACF
-3814 YPALGHLMRQSS
+3814 YPALAHLLRQCST
-3826 ATHPRSRAASADASA
+3826 THPRSRAAGADTSA
-3841 ASPSALRFP
+3841 ACSSALLFP
-3850 AMDRTPRAHWDT
+3850 AMDRTPCAHRET

-3875 ASRRHGPASSPLPQ
+3875 ALRRHGPASSPVPQ

-3917 REQAGSLTNRRP
+3917 REQAGSLTDRRP
-3929 TGEAVHTC
+3929 TGEAVRTC

-3970 LLLDFLSGKEA
+3970 LLLDFLRGKEA

-3996 EILMKSVTLAE
+3996 EMLMKSVKLAE

-4014 HGPHIAEA
+4014 HGQPHVAEA

-4031 PWLPLSAAARQ
+4031 PWLPLSAFARQ

-4061 PLSDTTGTGTA
+4061 PLSDTTGTGIA
-4072 AKFPATSLSYLLQAV
+4072 AKSPSTSLSYLLQAV
-4087 LVDILHRQQWTRLSV
+4087 LADILHRRQWTRLSV
-4102 RSIVLLGAIY
+4102 RSVVLLGVIY
-4112 RQLRNSERGW
+4112 SQLRNLEIGW

-4137 APQVETRV
+4137 APQVEARV

-4155 ELSEKDA
+4155 KLSEKDA

-4167 AWVAER
+4167 AWVTKR
-4173 EATIVARWTGAAD
+4173 EATIVTSGTDAAD
-4186 HEPARVPGNVA
+4186 HQPARVPGNAA
-4197 PPSVSGTVRLRTEM
+4197 PPSVSGTIRLRTEM
-4211 GCARAHE
+4211 GCARARE
-4218 CSGADVIEV
+4218 SRGAHVIEV
-4227 LYHGSLQILGEGVNS
+4227 LYHGSLQILGEGVSS

-4262 RLRAWLAREEVA
+4262 RLRAWLTREEVA
-4274 VASHPPK
+4274 VASHLPT
-4281 TAFTSDLAAAVV
+4281 TACTSDSAAAVA

-4316 TLGGLDGNASGARRS
+4316 TLGGLDGNASGAHRS
-4331 RRKGDSPFGGDKRS
+4331 RRKVDSPFGGDKRS
-4345 ELTKRR
+4345 QLTIRR

-4366 KRACSPPP
+4366 KRACSPPT

-4380 FLQSHARDGGGD
+4380 LLQSHARNGDGD
-4392 GSQHHG
+4392 GSQHRS
-4398 GGSRRHGSGACI
+4398 GGSRRHGRGACV

-4465 SPPCPPQSQ
+4465 SLPCPPQSQ
-4474 RSGPENSST
+4474 RSGPESSST
-4483 TPVAAQAASPEAS
+4483 APVAAQAASPEAS

-4514 RLLCRLTEDMPLSA
+4514 RLLCRLAEDMPLSA
-4528 LAASTIFHDW
+4528 LAASTTFHDW

-4550 VPSAFPAPEAGV
+4550 VPSAFPAPEAGT

-4573 STSAAGLQWAPKRP
+4573 STSTAGLQWAPKRP

-4617 GQQALHS
+4617 GQKALS
-4624 QRRHRYD
+4624 VQRRHRYD
-4631 EQSLHSM
+4631 EQSLHRM
-4638 YYATMRLLC
+4638 YYATLRLLC

-4670 LERAAAEASSLS
+4670 LERAAADASSLS
-4682 PTAAEATP
+4682 PIAAEATP

-4695 TACDRDDSTAGR
+4695 TAHDRDDSTAGR
-4707 NWKATD
+4707 KWKATD
-4713 RLARLVDVA
+4713 RLDRLVDVA
-4722 QRVSVHPALREP
+4722 QRVSVHPTLREP

-4763 VEKALFA
+4763 VEEALFA
-4770 QREVPQSNTKVGGR
+4770 QCEVPQSNTKVGGR
-4784 AVRATATSISPS
+4784 AARATGTSISPS
-4796 RMFAARYADL
+4796 RMFAAQYSDL

-4824 SHHCHGLLPMPESAP
+4824 SHHCHGLLPIPESVP

-4876 LFQLKPLLHPLG
+4876 LFQLKPLLHPLAAM
-4888 ATAAEKR
+4888 ATEKR

-4903 STVAWENNATKQG
+4903 STVALENNATKQR
-4916 QWVHSETGASSEAGL
+4916 QCAHSETGTSSEAGL
-4931 PLQALTPHEAA
+4931 PLQGLTPHEAA

-4947 HRLLHMTRGTQSQ
+4947 HRLLQTARGTQSQ
-4960 TS
+4960 PS

>member
-1 MARHLTRQRRQRIQS
+1 MARQLTRQRRQRIQIA
-16 TAWSRCLN
+16 AWSRCLN
-24 LLRRVLTGNS
+24 LLRRVLTGNTNV
-34 SAFWATASA
+34 FWATAST

-54 RSASQ
+54 RFASQ

-77 ALRAALIAEATPAK
+77 ALRAALIAEATPAE
-91 WLRGSEGAENQR
+91 WLRGSEGPENQQ

-115 ACASECRVTPLSER
+115 ARASECRVTPLSER
-129 CATRKSIHSGRGP
+129 CATRESIHSGRGP
-142 YTPLLIVPAI
+142 YAPLLTVPAI
-152 GQRRVHTADA
+152 GQRRVHTTDA

-168 AAAVTALR
+168 AAAITVLR
-176 TRAHRCEIAVHDAR
+176 TRAHRCEIAVHKAR
-190 LELVR
+190 LEWVR
-195 RRAAMTT
+195 RRAAMAT
-202 RHQRRGISRI
+202 RHQRGGISCI
-212 EAGMRGVSSVHAFS
+212 ETGMRGVSSVHAFS
-226 ANCTGLR
+226 AHCTGLR
-233 IPTLSHHTTRV
+233 IPILPHHTTRM
-244 TRGSSTPTTASRSFS
+244 TRGSSTPTAASRSFS
-259 SCVAAEDKR
+259 SCVAAEGKR
-268 NTSQGRE
+268 SASQGRE
-275 SSSSASPS
+275 SSSSAAPS
-283 SSSKPPRVARR
+283 SSSKPPRVTRR
-294 LAAAWQRTCNEAYLT
+294 LAAAWQRTCNEAYLA
-309 AHSGRLSSSAR
+309 AHSRRLSSSAR

-340 RALLWRSDASLHAVR
+340 RALLWRSDASAHAVR

-365 RPMAGFVVE
+365 QPMAAFVVE
-374 TCVSLRGKLN
+374 TCVSLCGKLK
-384 GFCCDDAAPALV
+384 GFCCDDAALALV

-431 TRASRRLSEDT
+431 TRTSRRLSEDT

-455 AAQLCALRY
+455 AAQLCALRH
-464 VCCQMNEA
+464 VHCQMCEA
-472 GITGLATGHSEA
+472 GITGFTTGHSEA
-484 NPREVAAVAPPGAHA
+484 NPLEVAAVAPPGAHA

-513 CTKDDEGVALSSE
+513 CTKDDEGFALSSE

-532 MCSLDSWLGQKLCGL
+532 MCSLDSWLGQQLCGL
-547 AEISCCSLHAVAGHK
+547 AETSCCSLHAVAGHK
-562 DQGEALLTPLL
+562 DQGEAFSAPLL

-609 IERVVERA
+609 IERVVDRA

-648 AARLRAPASPRR
+648 AARLRAPASSRR
-660 TPHHSHSFGESA
+660 ARHHSQSFGESA

-696 PPPISH
+696 PPSISYL
-702 MLLLSRTPSQLFH
+702 LLLSRTPSQPLH
-715 STTSSPE
+715 STTRSPE
-722 TLVDWEKAAEEV
+722 TLVNWVQAAEEM

-741 MALSM
+741 MALSV
-746 AWRQRHSRAVVS
+746 AWRQRHSRAVES
-758 VLRASPMASVTA
+758 MLRASPMASATA

-789 SLPCGADA
+789 PLPCGADA

-812 VCHRFCFLAS
+812 VCRRFCLARS
-822 SRPSPSPEA
+822 CPSPSTEA
-831 AASRLSWRQ
+831 AASLLPWRQ

-852 QLDSAAVA
+852 QLDSPAVA

-866 LETLTLRPPL
+866 LETFVLLPPL
-876 FSAVPHE
+876 LSAVPHE
-883 GHSTAPRDARAAS
+883 GHSTPPQDARAA
-896 RMKNDDAERASGE
+896 RRKKRDDEGRGSGE
-909 AAGATRCRSALLA
+909 VVGATRCRFALLA
-922 LQGIFASLTIDAVRA
+922 LQGIFASLSIDAVRA

-949 ALTESARTREGGD
+949 ALTESVRTREGGD

-977 DVLLACSSTSLRDQ
+977 DVLLACASTSLRDQ
-991 AAATHQLLSAF
+991 AAATHQLLTAF

-1008 GEDPPHSRQKG
+1008 EEDPPHSRRKG
-1019 DAMCAVLHS
+1019 DAMCAVLRS

-1067 RDPLGLLSPAAQ
+1067 REPLGLLSPAAQ

-1122 SPKQLPSLPALSR
+1122 SPKQLPSLPALST
-1135 TDAEAAKMACTAV
+1135 TDAEAAKVACTAV

-1159 LALASTAL
+1159 LALASAAL
-1167 PLPEERRA
+1167 PLLEERRA

-1189 SSAPMANASCVCALA
+1189 SSAPMANVSCVCALA
-1204 TTEAAAMWFDGDHSS
+1204 TTEAAAMWFDGDLSS
-1219 EDGVTSIFRHAATPA
+1219 EDGVTSIFRHALTSA

-1320 PCESALLARAIIAGA
+1320 PCESALLARAIITGA

-1342 LHQHSRWV
+1342 LNQHSRRV
-1350 AAAAVGEKSSSAQRE
+1350 AAAAAVGEKSSGAQRE

-1383 AWYESLAVACRALA
+1383 AWYESLAVARRALA

-1413 RQIVSI
+1413 RQVVSI

-1439 VPASSTSTA
+1439 VPSSSTSATG
-1448 DSADEWDSCA
+1448 SADEWDSCA
-1458 VQSAQLLAALLR
+1458 VESAQLLAALLR
-1470 SSQSSIRARQSHH
+1470 SSRSSIRARQSHH
-1483 ELESAPT
+1483 ELEGAPM

-1497 CQIIQFCDANG
+1497 CQIIQLCDANG

-1518 RFSNLHASSSP
+1518 RFSNSHASSSP
-1529 HSRPPSSAAQGAS
+1529 HSRLPSSAGQGAS

-1549 HANYGQVVPLLSLD
+1549 HADYGQVVPLLSLD

-1571 ASVHVSAACDDGTAA
+1571 ASVHVSTACDDGTAA
-1586 SATPAAA
+1586 SPTPATA

-1598 SMPLAA
+1598 PMPLAA

-1624 SDSEAPRCGAALMQ
+1624 SDSEAPHGGAALMQ
-1638 TTLGRKV
+1638 NTLGRKV

-1650 EVKMRTHSRAA
+1650 EVKMQTHSRAA

-1671 VVTEAA
+1671 VVTEHA
-1677 AEIAGSTS
+1677 AEMAGSTS

-1698 HASDTNTPASV
+1698 HASDTNKPASV

-1770 RSTPAREGA
+1770 RSMPAREGA
-1779 TTTADGLDAASLQM
+1779 TITADGLDAASLHM

-1820 GTEMGEMIDV
+1820 SAEMGEMIDV

-1836 PSLVAAAEA
+1836 QSLVAAAEA
-1845 VVTETDDP
+1845 VVTETDAA
-1853 AAMAEVAGGEASSF
+1853 AAMAAVAGREASSL

-1885 FWRLVRHTDVLLGY
+1885 FWRLVRHTDVLLSY

-1960 SGNDGDGG
+1960 SDNDGDGG

-1980 AARSCVPSTFSSDCE
+1980 AARSCVPSTFSSDWE

-2018 LLDESEV
+2018 LLDESEL

-2030 GRCGETAPTKLP
+2030 GSRGETAPTTLP

-2062 AVIQQSRRAFESC
+2062 AVIQHSRRAFESC
-2075 ASSHALM
+2075 VSSHALM

-2111 SAQSVRE
+2111 STPSVRE
-2118 LFSATTQQYCD
+2118 LLSATTQQYYD

-2152 FSRLGMDNLSYV
+2152 FSRLGMDSLSYV
-2164 LHCVT
+2164 LNCVT
-2169 VAAASPRQ
+2169 VAAVSPRQ

-2198 IAATEAVLR
+2198 MAATEAVLR

-2218 HVEVTETAPHTANVQ
+2218 HIEVTETAPHTANAQ
-2233 LFRTLWGLSATL
+2233 LLRTLWGLSATL

-2277 GASDAFGSDCGRAF
+2277 GASDAFGSDFGRAF
-2291 TCASTALTAEGV
+2291 TSASTALTAEGV

-2308 AQLKR
+2308 AHLKR
-2313 LAAML
+2313 LAATL
-2318 VDLYACGWSGGV
+2318 VDLYASGWSGGV
-2330 HARLPEVTR
+2330 HAQLSEVTR

-2354 VCLVLHHLTSDSGD
+2354 VCLVLNHLASDSGD
-2368 AAVSTRLAGAA
+2368 AAVSARLVGAA

-2389 PSASAASASR
+2389 PSASAASTSR

-2416 IDDRDENITEAAQ
+2416 IDDRDESVTEAAQ
-2429 CTAAAATLTL
+2429 CTAAAATRTL
-2439 ERMLLAYLTP
+2439 ERMLLAYLTL

-2463 SITTMEGSFQRA
+2463 SITAMESSFQRA
-2475 AVSPLPP
+2475 AVSQLPP

-2494 LIDNG
+2494 LIDDG

-2505 FDEAADGAGCGA
+2505 FDEAPDGAGSGA

-2522 SESSVAEERLWSATC
+2522 SESSIVEEILWSATC

-2545 QLVSLG
+2545 QLVRLG

-2575 HRERLVV
+2575 HRELLAV

-2616 QLGRVGAG
+2616 QRGRVGAG
-2624 SVSAA
+2624 SFSAA
-2629 DCSEGLPCEWL
+2629 DRSEGLPCEWL

-2652 IVEAGLAAIGEA
+2652 IVEARLAPIGEA
-2664 GEPVLPTAGTTAS
+2664 GEPILPTAGTTAS

-2689 CTSLRGSLE
+2689 CTSSRGSLA
-2698 FSFSQSLREQFV
+2698 FLFSQPLREQFV

-2718 RDASLICAG
+2718 RDASLIDAG
-2727 ILRVLITAA
+2727 LLRVPITAA

-2750 PQPSSSMTSLAVE
+2750 PQPTSSMTSLAVE

-2805 RAPLSSSS
+2805 RAPLSA
-2813 SFPTEAVP
+2813 SFPAEAVP

-2827 SALSCADATSLRRL
+2827 STLSCADATSLRRL

-2852 TNVARK
+2852 TNVART

-2863 TRAQGVATEGTA
+2863 TRAQGAATEGTA

-2898 GLRPPPESERNTV
+2898 GLRRPPENERNTV
-2911 AAASRALTVTEEH
+2911 AAASRALTDTEEH
-2924 QLDAVGSGQTSILRC
+2924 QLDAVGSGQTSILR
-2939 ARSAPRSSRK
+2939 RTLSAPRSSRK

-2968 SPPLP
+2968 SLPLP

-2981 SVRSIS
+2981 SARSIS

-2993 TGVPLSAIQ
+2993 TVVPLSSIQ
-3002 LACEEGACLM
+3002 LACEEGACLV
-3012 NALRAVDAPGV
+3012 NALRAVDAPRV
-3023 EGAAARIALRMRDLA
+3023 EDAAVRIALRMRDLA

-3065 RVAATLLFAWRTLL
+3065 RVVATLLFAWRTLL
-3079 LRAAELDCRALG
+3079 LRAAELDCRGLD
-3091 RVSADGDDGAVATE
+3091 RVSANGGDGAVATE
-3105 VCSPARKPRRGE
+3105 VCSPARKPQRGE
-3117 GGSKDIRSMTVHDVY
+3117 GGSKDSRGMTVHDVY

-3144 RLPATASPP
+3144 RLPATAPPP
-3153 IRPKERQWLVNEQRQ
+3153 IRPKVRQWLVNEQRQ

-3257 LRPSRSSRGEDCRAA
+3257 LRPSRSSRREDCRAA
-3272 AELSRAHTEVSA
+3272 AELSRVHKEASA

-3299 ITAEASLTPEGG
+3299 ITAEASLTPEGS
-3311 DAGAASEQAWSLW
+3311 DMGAASEQAWSLW

-3342 KANALVTVT
+3342 KADALVTVT

-3356 SVVAYLRTWQREREP
+3356 SVVAYLRTWQRERES
-3371 VLERGR
+3371 VLESGR
-3377 ASTRAAR
+3377 ACTRAAR
-3384 RLGRVGAAVFTECGV
+3384 RLGRVGDIVFTECGV

-3413 SSHAT
+3413 FSHAT

-3428 TDVQRMSQRTT
+3428 TDVQRISQRTT

-3461 CMPRGGHGPGSGC
+3461 CMPRGGHSQGSGC
-3474 GVMRGS
+3474 GVTRGS
-3480 GGGIVQAGALEG
+3480 GGGVVQAGALEG

-3530 AARPSERAHSGDML
+3530 AARPSERARSGDML

-3562 GTAAATAPGGH
+3562 GTAAAMAADRH

-3581 CSTHDRSGLVLA
+3581 RSAHDRSGLVLA
-3593 ASQWTKFVPLSHAH
+3593 ASQWTTFAPLSHAY
-3607 MPTPPPTRRSDESG
+3607 MPTPPPSRHSDESG

-3632 SRDDTAWRSYLH
+3632 SRDDTAWHSYLH

-3653 LSRIAR
+3653 LCRVAQ
-3659 RRGRRASPSATVLT
+3659 RRGRRASPSAAILT
-3673 HVAHQLQRLVTLS
+3673 HVALQLQRLVTLS
-3686 SLEEQAAHSSVSS
+3686 RLEEQAAHSSVSS

-3708 KDAERII
+3708 QDAEHII

-3756 CRLQRRSHH
+3756 CTLQRRSHH
-3765 DHEGSLGE
+3765 DHESSLGE
-3773 RARRAATTGGAE
+3773 RGRRAATTGGAE
-3785 LSTRTPKRVAAGML
+3785 LSTRTPKRVAARMH
-3799 EGRLNQVEEATAACF
+3799 EGRVNQVEEATAACF
-3814 YPALGHLMRQSS
+3814 YPALAHLLRQCS
-3826 ATHPRSRAASADASA
+3826 ATHPRSRAAGADASA

-3850 AMDRTPRAHWDT
+3850 AMDRTPRVHWDT

-3875 ASRRHGPASSPLPQ
+3875 ARRRHGPASSPLPQ

-3917 REQAGSLTNRRP
+3917 REQASSLTDRRP

-3937 SARTPLSSC
+3937 SAPTPLSSC

-3959 VQRRSRDADAR
+3959 VQRRSRDADPR

-3981 EALRPLGA
+3981 EELRPLGA

-3996 EILMKSVTLAE
+3996 EMLMKSVTLAE

-4022 GLTLYALLS
+4022 GLILYALLS
-4031 PWLPLSAAARQ
+4031 PWLPLSASARQ

-4050 CLVTLALQQHR
+4050 CLVTLALQQQR

-4072 AKFPATSLSYLLQAV
+4072 AKSPATSLSYLLQAV
-4087 LVDILHRQQWTRLSV
+4087 LVDILHRRQWMRLSV
-4102 RSIVLLGAIY
+4102 RSVVLLGVIY
-4112 RQLRNSERGW
+4112 SQLRNSERGW

-4132 RSSRT
+4132 RSFRT
-4137 APQVETRV
+4137 APQVEARV

-4155 ELSEKDA
+4155 ALSEKDA

-4173 EATIVARWTGAAD
+4173 EATIVARGTGTAD
-4186 HEPARVPGNVA
+4186 HEPARVPGNAA
-4197 PPSVSGTVRLRTEM
+4197 PPYVSGTIRLRTEM

-4218 CSGADVIEV
+4218 CSGVHVIEV
-4227 LYHGSLQILGEGVNS
+4227 LYHGSLQILGEGVSS
-4242 DGPAEAKSGH
+4242 DGPAEAKSGR

-4274 VASHPPK
+4274 VASHLPT
-4281 TAFTSDLAAAVV
+4281 TACTSDSAAAVA

-4331 RRKGDSPFGGDKRS
+4331 RRTGDSPFGEDKGG
-4345 ELTKRR
+4345 ELTIRR
-4351 NRLACLRMYSLYAEL
+4351 NRLACLRMYNLYAEL

-4374 WRGQQR
+4374 WRGQQC
-4380 FLQSHARDGGGD
+4380 FLQSQARNGDGD

-4398 GGSRRHGSGACI
+4398 GGSRLHGSGACV

-4424 ALSAAESAPPCRH
+4424 ALSATGSAPPCRH
-4437 ASAVSDERQLALLSA
+4437 ASAMSDERQLALLSA
-4452 FVSCCDSLGTPLP
+4452 FVTCCDSLGTPLP
-4465 SPPCPPQSQ
+4465 SLPCPPRSQ

-4483 TPVAAQAASPEAS
+4483 TPVAAQAALPEAS

-4514 RLLCRLTEDMPLSA
+4514 RLLCRLAEDMPLSA

-4562 PDGDEGGVWVL
+4562 PEGDEGGVWVL

-4596 TCLEAPSSDAD
+4596 TCLEAPSSDVD

-4638 YYATMRLLC
+4638 YYATLRLLC

-4695 TACDRDDSTAGR
+4695 TAHDRDDSTAGR
-4707 NWKATD
+4707 SWKAAD

-4746 PRARWTTAW
+4746 PRTRWTTAW

-4763 VEKALFA
+4763 VEEALFA
-4770 QREVPQSNTKVGGR
+4770 QCEVPQSNTKVGGR
-4784 AVRATATSISPS
+4784 AARATATSISPS

-4850 LRLRYSQL
+4850 VRLRYSQL

-4876 LFQLKPLLHPLG
+4876 LFQLRPLLHPLG
-4888 ATAAEKR
+4888 ATAADKR

-4903 STVAWENNATKQG
+4903 STAAWENNATKQR
-4916 QWVHSETGASSEAGL
+4916 QWAHSETGASSEAGL

-4947 HRLLHMTRGTQSQ
+4947 HRLLQTARGT
-4960 TS
+4960 